1 MRIVMTA
8 ADFDE
13 ALDSA
18 KREALKSFDDD
29 IMLVEKFVDTP
40 RYVTVLSVCLKASYA
55 FGEVSVNASIL
66 NQHLDICTKSNL

>member
-18 KREALKSFDDD
+18 MREAKKSFDDD
-29 IMLVEKFVDTP
+29 IMLVEKYVETP
-40 RYVTVLSVCLKASYA
+40 R
-55 FGEVSVNASIL
+55 
-66 NQHLDICTKSNL
+66 